1 MPAFNAEDTILES
14 INSVINQTYEN
25 WELIVINDGSSD
37 NTINVVQE
45 IKDGRI
51 KLITQKN
58 KGVAEAR
65 NKGIDCSSGDY
76 IAFLDSDDIWHHK
89 KLELQLDF
97 FNTNQVDLLHTDF
110 YYFTNTINDKIYKKY
125 IEPYNLELTDYEK
138 LLVNDIIVTSSVMIH
153 KNIINK
159 LGYFDS
165 TFHGVEDW
173 DYWIRLSKNY
183 KISKIDNCLTYYRE
197 NIRGISKNLDRQL
210 SQEILIR
217 KKHLTSIVPQKVR
230 KLSEWQLL
238 KKKMYYCFVNKNILR
253 FFIVYLKMSL
263 IFTFKLEKN
272 ILMQKFTS

>member
-183 KISKIDNCLTYYRE
+183 KI
-197 NIRGISKNLDRQL
+197 
-210 SQEILIR
+210 
-217 KKHLTSIVPQKVR
+217 
-230 KLSEWQLL
+230 
-238 KKKMYYCFVNKNILR
+238 
-253 FFIVYLKMSL
+253 
-263 IFTFKLEKN
+263 
-272 ILMQKFTS
+272 